1 MGIFNNSFFKAA
13 GLFGKG
19 FSSAAKEGG
28 KLFRPMTAGA
38 LIGGV
43 GGGGIGYLQ
52 YRHAKSEGDEE
63 ANAMTSITAG
73 ALGGALIGT
82 AAGTLG
88 TAARGAVK
96 GYRGMKGG
104 FSTIRSNRAALLAE
118 KSKNVGRLGGRKWID
133 GNSQNIKSQRAAR
146 ENLTK
151 LVKEKRAEL
160 ASTPNPYKGP
170 FTEGLEKSR
179 AEFASKKKFNIHQ
192 FKERA
197 KDGVR
202 RANARKAAA
211 VQPESAPTQA
221 TSQAQKKAQETQRLA
236 SVLESL
242 KRGKQFREARA
253 SELEQIKEIRKNF
266 KLAAEAEGRLSAGA
280 M

>member
-1 MGIFNNSFFKAA
+1 MGIFNNNFFKAA
-13 GLFGKG
+13 GRFGKG

-43 GGGGIGYLQ
+43 GGGGVGYLQ

-104 FSTIRSNRAALLAE
+104 FSSLKSNQAFQKQGFGRNWRTPGATLEGGWTNPTLAGEYLAGRQAAYKAPHLKALNDKIKLGREAFAGPPAPTIMGPPTPPLVGPPVPEGFKSPYRGTWASEGKQSVEDFITRGPRLAPTPVATKTE
-118 KSKNVGRLGGRKWID
+118 A
-133 GNSQNIKSQRAAR
+133 QRVAEINKAPGSPYIR
-146 ENLTK
+146 NDAYYENLFPPPPK
-151 LVKEKRAEL
+151 PGISPRA
-160 ASTPNPYKGP
+160 YM
-170 FTEGLEKSR
+170 
-179 AEFASKKKFNIHQ
+179 SK
-192 FKERA
+192 
-197 KDGVR
+197 VR
-202 RANARKAAA
+202 
-211 VQPESAPTQA
+211 S
-221 TSQAQKKAQETQRLA
+221 
-236 SVLESL
+236 
-242 KRGKQFREARA
+242 KRGR
-253 SELEQIKEIRKNF
+253 
-266 KLAAEAEGRLSAGA
+266 
-280 M
+280 

>member
-82 AAGTLG
+82 AAGALG

-104 FSTIRSNRAALLAE
+104 FSTIRSNKAAMLAE
-118 KSKNVGRLGGRKWID
+118 KSKNVGRLGGKKWID
-133 GNSQNIKSQRAAR
+133 GSTVEAR
-146 ENLTK
+146 NGLTK

-170 FTEGLEKSR
+170 FTESR
-179 AEFASKKKFNIHQ
+179 AEFASKKKFNKHQ

-202 RANARKAAA
+202 RAKARKAAA